1 MEQKKGFIM
10 LYKKIVKGRFIERPN
25 RFIAR
30 VDINGTMETIHVKN
44 TGRCRELLVKDAV
57 VYLSESDNPERKT
70 KYDLIAV
77 EKKREGKPSLLINM
91 DSQAPNAVAEKWLKS
106 GALFSENAVIK
117 REVKYGN
124 SRFDFGITDGDE
136 KAFLEVKGV
145 TLEYDGTAMF
155 PDAPT
160 ERGVKH
166 INELIECVNKG
177 YKAYILFV
185 IQMKEIN
192 RFKPNEATHKEFA
205 EALRKA
211 SKSGV
216 TILAVDTIVTP
227 ENMVID
233 KFVETEL

>member
-1 MEQKKGFIM
+1 
-10 LYKKIVKGRFIERPN
+10 
-25 RFIAR
+25 
-30 VDINGTMETIHVKN
+30 
-44 TGRCRELLVKDAV
+44 
-57 VYLSESDNPERKT
+57 
-70 KYDLIAV
+70 
-77 EKKREGKPSLLINM
+77 
-91 DSQAPNAVAEKWLKS
+91 
-106 GALFSENAVIK
+106 
-117 REVKYGN
+117 
-124 SRFDFGITDGDE
+124 
-136 KAFLEVKGV
+136 
-145 TLEYDGTAMF
+145 MF

-192 RFKPNEATHKEFA
+192 RFRPNESTHKEFA